1 MAERGV
7 LMSKKTD
14 FNLRTIK
21 MMAELIKEKFAPQK
35 IILFGSYA
43 YGKTRE
49 NSDIDLLIIM
59 NTKMKPY
66 KQASI
71 IRLSLDEIL
80 NKNYPID
87 IIVRTPE
94 EVEKRIK
101 EGDFFFKGILEKGV
115 PL

>member
-1 MAERGV
+1 MAE
-7 LMSKKTD
+7 KNNFD
-14 FNLRTIK
+14 FEIIK
-21 MMAELIKEKFAPQK
+21 MIAKFIKKKFAPEK

-43 YGKTRE
+43 YGKPRE
-49 NSDIDLLIIM
+49 NSDIDLLIVM

-71 IRLSLDEIL
+71 IRLFLDEIL
-80 NKNYPID
+80 RTDYSID

-94 EVEKRIK
+94 EVEKRLK

-115 PL
+115 TL

>member
-1 MAERGV
+1 MID
-7 LMSKKTD
+7 D
-14 FNLRTIK
+14 FNSQLQTIAK
-21 MMAELIKEKFAPQK
+21 NIRKKFNPQK

-43 YGKTRE
+43 YGKPKE

-71 IRLSLDEIL
+71 IRLFLDEIL
-80 NKNYPID
+80 RVNYSID

-94 EVEKRIK
+94 EVKKRLK
-101 EGDFFFKGILEKGV
+101 QGDFFFKGILEKGV

>member
-1 MAERGV
+1 M
-7 LMSKKTD
+7 
-14 FNLRTIK
+14 IK
-21 MMAELIKEKFAPQK
+21 AIKEMGMAKMIAEFIKQRFAPQK

-43 YGKTRE
+43 YGKPNE

-71 IRLSLDEIL
+71 IRLYLDEIL
-80 NKNYPID
+80 KENYPID

-94 EVEKRIK
+94 EVEKRLK
-101 EGDFFFKGILEKGV
+101 EGDFFFKGILKEGV